1 MKTDKL
7 MEYLSAISL
16 DNRINTWHLAFYT
29 ALLLLWLQN
38 NRENLFNVSRRKVMK
53 LSRIKSTAT
62 YHKVLRELQAFGYIE
77 YVPSYDPYKGSQVW
91 LH

>member
-1 MKTDKL
+1 
-7 MEYLSAISL
+7 
-16 DNRINTWHLAFYT
+16 
-29 ALLLLWLQN
+29 
-38 NRENLFNVSRRKVMK
+38 MK